1 MDALIVLMRL
11 LLPLVAILI
20 YAPFTPHPLKTIAL
34 LEALIAFFVLLS
46 WASITIQVEGDV
58 IREIRFFLKSNLH
71 HLRDIQRVSM
81 TTEVGLF
88 PSPRSVQLQFAN
100 GDVFILPSLSRSNLR
115 QVLNLVQSV
124 APHALDRTVDEYV
137 HFRKTTSGFVP
148 GTFNLQRQDR
158 FYIASGLIF
167 LALILVSWLLPHF
180 MG

>member
-81 TTEVGLF
+81 TTEVG
-88 PSPRSVQLQFAN
+88 SV
-100 GDVFILPSLSRSNLR
+100 SLTTIR
-115 QVLNLVQSV
+115 
-124 APHALDRTVDEYV
+124 
-137 HFRKTTSGFVP
+137 TTSIRKRRRVHP
-148 GTFNLQRQDR
+148 PVAQPIQPPT
-158 FYIASGLIF
+158 S
-167 LALILVSWLLPHF
+167 S
-180 MG
+180 